1 MHRREFARSGKRAT
15 LALLVCALGM
25 GTARAQSVW
34 DPVISNTYWYVTVP
48 QMLAYAAPST
58 SFANPIPIGDQTL
71 WTLGASVNGSFT
83 GLSTGTL
90 KIGPAI
96 SVSELNIQGTVTPDG
111 QVTMV
116 FTPTT
121 GGPTTI
127 GIGVMQPEGDITTME
142 MQMITGTDLLVSHW
156 AYMVPYDP
164 ATFTPPAPRAV
175 PSNLSP
181 QWAWSEGTPWRITS
195 PAAFGTTKPG
205 TFVITGYKSGYF
217 WGEGLRPDG
226 TRFTLLGSITPEGRV
241 LFNTITD
248 GTLASLYGGIEGDAS
263 TAQMLLGAYTE
274 SALFTGDLT
283 YVNVVR
289 PYQETAQA
297 TGTASAVGAAEV
309 LYEVAG
315 TTDGLFGAMAPVTSV
330 LNDLSGSSLSAAL
343 SQTVPVLSGAAAQA
357 TANTQRMLEQV
368 IANRLADA
376 DAAFGRNVWMQPLG
390 GGGYQNAVDG
400 VPGYTMS
407 GGGFALGADGTFGSG
422 TRLGGLFAIAANSI
436 DSSIDADTAN
446 LAQGSADLQSYVFGL
461 YGAQQ
466 LAPGLDL
473 TFSLNGGL
481 VDTST
486 SRSISFMGS
495 VADAS
500 YQSLVLAAGAG
511 LHKTFAVNEALSLT
525 PGARLDF
532 LTVNSGDYDESGA
545 GPLDLSVE
553 SHSYQE
559 LFVSAELALRHHLT
573 GSLDL
578 TARGTAGYNPL
589 DTTSEV
595 TASFAG
601 GGDSFVTTGPEAS
614 RWLFTGGIGLA
625 SRATA
630 NFTLGVNYDV
640 QANPSGYLNQ
650 LGSLRLTFEL

>member
-1 MHRREFARSGKRAT
+1 MHRREFARSGKRAA
-15 LALLVCALGM
+15 LALLACVWGT
-25 GTARAQSVW
+25 GTAQAQSVW

-48 QMLAYAAPST
+48 LMLAYAAPST

-71 WTLGASVNGSFT
+71 WALGASVGGSFT

-90 KIGPAI
+90 KIGPVI

-121 GGPTTI
+121 GGPPTI
-127 GIGVMQPEGDITTME
+127 GIGVMQPVGGVTTME

-205 TFVITGYKSGYF
+205 TFIITGYKSGYF

-263 TAQMLLGAYTE
+263 TAQMLLGAYTQ

-289 PYQETAQA
+289 PYQETAQD
-297 TGTASAVGAAEV
+297 TGTVSAVGAAEV

-315 TTDGLFGAMAPVTSV
+315 TTNGLFGAMAPVTSV
-330 LNDLSGSSLSAAL
+330 LNDLSGTDLSAAL

-357 TANTQRMLEQV
+357 TANTQRMLGQV

-376 DAAFGRNVWMQPLG
+376 DAALGRNVWMQPLG
-390 GGGYQNAVDG
+390 GAGQQTAVDG

-407 GGGFALGADGTFGSG
+407 GGGFAMGADGALGSG
-422 TRLGGLFAIAANSI
+422 TRLGGLFAITATSI
-436 DSSIDADTAN
+436 DSSIDADTASVAN
-446 LAQGSADLQSYVFGL
+446 GSADLQSYVLGL
-461 YGAQQ
+461 YGAQE

-473 TFSLNGGL
+473 SFSVSGGL

-486 SRSISFMGS
+486 TRWISFMGS
-495 VADAS
+495 VAEAS
-500 YQSLVLAAGAG
+500 YQSVVLDASAG
-511 LHKTFAVNEALSLT
+511 LHKTIPVNEALTLT
-525 PGARLDF
+525 PGVRLDY
-532 LTVNSGDYDESGA
+532 LAVSSGDYDEHGA
-545 GPLDLSVE
+545 GPLDLGVD

-559 LFVSAELALRHHLT
+559 LFVSAELALRHRLT
-573 GSLDL
+573 GNLDL
-578 TARGTAGYNPL
+578 TARGTAGYNTL
-589 DTTSEV
+589 DTASEV
-595 TASFAG
+595 TARFAG
-601 GGDSFVTTGPEAS
+601 GGDPFVTSGPDVS

-625 SRATA
+625 SQATA
-630 NFTLGVNYDV
+630 SFTLGVNYDV
-640 QANPSGYLNQ
+640 QASPSGYLNQ
-650 LGSLRLTFEL
+650 IGSLRLTFEL